1 MYQQDHRTTTLPRS
15 LRKEISVTGK
25 ILLHFRT
32 QVSDGLEEI
41 SSNRKNRTVPGLR
54 KERRKAARTEKKL
67 KRPHNGTGLLK
78 EYERAS
84 TTKHPS
90 KHPTAPLQNTIE
102 ITYKQDRVKA
112 VPLRSET
119 KPQVSKHT
127 SRSRETKKIS
137 SPSSSPE
144 PSHVTKEVRDKL
156 AADDA
161 EIAALEKA
169 LGVKGKKK
177 LPKSFEED
185 GLDVLL
191 DGLEDEAS
199 DDTVRGKRKRDD
211 GETWLETK
219 RKKARNADRGVNP
232 IVVVSTNDG
241 EESGSSFGGLSDG
254 ENEPDNYFLSSDEER
269 DGESSSQD
277 SDEVTSLTSSARKQ
291 ARENPYRAPVTS
303 AVPAPKY
310 VPPSLRTQAFSET
323 EDLSRLRRQI
333 QGLINRLSEANVISI
348 LGDVES
354 LYRGNPRQHVSSAL
368 LDLLIGLLSDTASLQ
383 DTFVVLHA
391 GFFAAVYKTVGSD
404 FGAQAVQRIDEVFR
418 VNYGVNA
425 DDGQRSKK
433 LTNLMSLI
441 SQLYTFQVVGSNIV
455 YEYIKLFIK
464 DLSENNAE
472 LLLKIVRSAGAQLR
486 QDDPLAL
493 KEIVLLVQDAVT
505 RIGEKNLSVRT
516 RFMIETINDLKNN
529 RMKTG
534 IAASSVVSEHVIRMK
549 KLLGSLN
556 TRSIK
561 ASEPLRIG
569 LKDIRESDKR
579 GKWWLVGASY
589 KDPNEDAAQMTTS
602 LETNNSPWASDQ
614 ADFSQDMAGDVLQIA
629 REQRMNT
636 DVRRSIFVAIMSAT
650 DYNDAFQRLMKLRLK
665 KSQELEIPKV
675 IIHCAG
681 AEEAYNPYYTLLSR
695 RVCTDRKLK
704 MAFQF
709 SLWAFIKRL
718 GEGVDEDEEAQDEAE
733 DDDEKLGM
741 KTIVNLAKMF
751 GTLVAEG
758 GMKLNALKILNLAYL
773 QPKTRIFVE
782 LLIITIILHSQKG
795 VSGARDEEKLVGIFM
810 QARSNPEMVKG
821 LLYFL
826 KKTVSK
832 TDVADTQADRETVK
846 WGCRVARDIL
856 RPMAQTELEV

>member
-1 MYQQDHRTTTLPRS
+1 MYQRDHRTTTLPRS
-15 LRKEISVTGK
+15 LKEEIRVTGK
-25 ILLHFRT
+25 MKLQFET
-32 QVSDGLEEI
+32 QVPDGLEET
-41 SSNRKNRTVPGLR
+41 SGNRKNRTIPGLR

-67 KRPHNGTGLLK
+67 KRSRIGAGLPK
-78 EYERAS
+78 EYDFTS
-84 TTKHPS
+84 TPKHLS
-90 KHPTAPLQNTIE
+90 KHPTAPLQKPVE
-102 ITYKQDRVKA
+102 VKPKSEG
-112 VPLRSET
+112 VEDVVLRSET
-119 KPQVSKHT
+119 KPQILKRASH
-127 SRSRETKKIS
+127 SREPKRTS

-144 PSHVTKEVRDKL
+144 PRHVTKGARDKL

-191 DGLEDEAS
+191 GGLRNGAG
-199 DDTVRGKRKRDD
+199 DDTVGGKRKRDE
-211 GETWLETK
+211 GAEWLETK
-219 RKKARNADRGVNP
+219 RKKARNADREANP
-232 IVVVSTNDG
+232 IAVASTSDG
-241 EESGSSFGGLSDG
+241 EESVSSFGELSDEEDG
-254 ENEPDNYFLSSDEER
+254 PGNDFLSSDEER

-277 SDEVTSLTSSARKQ
+277 SDEVTSMVLPAKKE
-291 ARENPYRAPVTS
+291 ARENPYQPPTTS
-303 AVPAPKY
+303 AVPARKY
-310 VPPSLRTQAFSET
+310 VPPSLRTQASSDT

-333 QGLINRLSEANVISI
+333 QGLINRLSDANMISI
-348 LGDVES
+348 LGDIES
-354 LYRGNPRQHVSSAL
+354 LYRGNPRQHVSSTL
-368 LDLLIGLLSDTASLQ
+368 LDLLIGLLSDTAILQ

-391 GFFAAVYKTVGSD
+391 GFLAAVYKTVGSD
-404 FGAQAVQRIDEVFR
+404 FGAQAVQRIDEEFL
-418 VNYGVNA
+418 VNYGINT
-425 DDGQRSKK
+425 DEGQRSKK
-433 LTNLMSLI
+433 LTNLMGLI
-441 SQLYTFQVVGSNIV
+441 SELYTFQVVGSNLV
-455 YEYIKLFIK
+455 YDYIKLFIK
-464 DLSENNAE
+464 DLSENNVE
-472 LLLKIVRSAGAQLR
+472 LLLKVVRNAGAQLR

-493 KEIVLLVQDAVT
+493 KEIVQLVQNAVT

-516 RFMIETINDLKNN
+516 RFMIETIHNLKNN

-534 IAASSVVSEHVIRMK
+534 VAASSIVSEHVTRMK

-569 LKDIRESDKR
+569 MKDIRESDKR

-589 KDPNEDAAQMTTS
+589 KDSAEDAAQRTTS
-602 LETNNSPWASDQ
+602 LETNGPGASDQ
-614 ADFSQDMAGDVLQIA
+614 ADFSQDMAGDLLQTA

-665 KSQELEIPKV
+665 KSQKLEIPKV

-681 AEEAYNPYYTLLSR
+681 AEVAYNPYYTLLSR

-709 SLWAFIKRL
+709 SLWAFLKSL
-718 GEGVDEDEEAQDEAE
+718 GEGVDEDDEDQDEAE
-733 DDDEKLGM
+733 NDEKPGM

-751 GTLVAEG
+751 GTLIAEG
-758 GMKLNALKILNLAYL
+758 GLTLNALKILNLAYL
-773 QPKTRIFVE
+773 QPKTGIFVE
-782 LLIITIILHSQKG
+782 LLIITIILHSQKR
-795 VSGARDEEKLVGIFM
+795 VSGARDEEKLANIFM
-810 QARSNPEMVKG
+810 QARSNPELVKG

-832 TDVADTQADRETVK
+832 TDIADTQADKETIK
-846 WGCRVARDIL
+846 WGCRVARTRFD
-856 RPMAQTELEV
+856 TH